1 MSELGSSDSSRLP
14 RIVLGSAVELELKSM
29 KPPVVTSTIDLQAP
43 GKQIGHLQYPRLSNK
58 GGWAFDLVPIAVI
71 ARGEGPTIL
80 VSGGNHGDEY
90 EGQIAALRL
99 IHELKPE
106 LVNGRIIIIP
116 VISMDAAW
124 ASTRLWP
131 SGVNFNRSFPGR
143 PDGSPNEQLA
153 DYFSRVIFPMVDV
166 VIDMHSGGTGFWF
179 LPCSHMHVVADA
191 GQRKAMLDAML
202 AWNSDVH
209 FLYSDVNGDGLLPV
223 EAEKQGKIVV
233 TTELGGGGRVP
244 EPVNRLAW
252 SGLLNVLRH
261 FGAIEG
267 NVETRESLGLPP
279 AQLIDGRDSDNC
291 VNTDEAGF
299 WENLHEPGVAL
310 AAGDPVGRLWF
321 PSNPAR
327 EPRTFVAPRDGILT
341 VIRATTPTLIGDN
354 VFVMGQSISVSDL
367 S

>member
-1 MSELGSSDSSRLP
+1 MQ
-14 RIVLGSAVELELKSM
+14 
-29 KPPVVTSTIDLQAP
+29 PPVVTSTIDLMAP
-43 GKQIGHLQYPRLSNK
+43 GKQIGHLRYPRLSNR
-58 GGWAFDLVPIAVI
+58 GGWAFDLVPVAVI
-71 ARGEGPTIL
+71 ARGDGPTIL
-80 VSGGNHGDEY
+80 VCGGNHGDEY

-99 IHELKPE
+99 IHEVEPT
-106 LVNGRIIIIP
+106 LVHGRIIIIP
-116 VISMDAAW
+116 VISTEAAW

-131 SGVNFNRSFPGR
+131 SGANFNRSFPGR

-153 DYFSRVIFPMVDV
+153 DYFSRVLFPMSDV

-179 LPCSHMHVVADA
+179 LPCSHMHVVADPA
-191 GQRKAMLDAML
+191 QRQAMLAAML

-209 FLYSDVNGDGLLPV
+209 FLYSDLNGDGLLPV

-244 EPVNRLAW
+244 EAVHRLAW

-261 FGAIEG
+261 VGTLEDP
-267 NVETRESLGLPP
+267 VETRESLGRPP
-279 AQLIDGRDSDNC
+279 AQLIDGRDPDNC

-299 WENLHEPGVAL
+299 WENLYEPGVSL

-321 PSNPAR
+321 PATPAR

-341 VIRATTPTLIGDN
+341 VIRATTPTLIGDSL
-354 VFVMGQSISVSDL
+354 FVMGQPITADEL